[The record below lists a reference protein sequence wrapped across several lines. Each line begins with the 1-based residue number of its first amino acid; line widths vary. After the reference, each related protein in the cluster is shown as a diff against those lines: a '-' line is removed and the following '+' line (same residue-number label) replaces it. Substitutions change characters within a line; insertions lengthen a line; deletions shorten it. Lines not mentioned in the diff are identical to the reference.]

1 MKNVR
6 LFRGGFAIFIAL
18 LGATPLVS
26 LAQVWSTG
34 PNGQMGYYTTPNP
47 ISPDCK
53 APLVWTLTNGH
64 YTCQRPQQPICQSGY
79 NTVSAATWTGS
90 GWTQPVCVQP
100 APPSCPP
107 GQQASSAA
115 TWNGSSWVGLVCVPI
130 VTTPP
135 ALTGV
140 PACEAAA
147 VSDGYQITQGFNT
160 YPGPFPYPG
169 GVGAEEITYGA
180 NGPVTYDTCG
190 DSTTQYLLGCVLNV
204 DGTLAYLAVVEGFF
218 PSCSGNGN

>member
-64 YTCQRPQQPICQSGY
+64 YTCQRPQQPVCQSGY

-90 GWTQPVCVQP
+90 GWTQPECAQP
-100 APPSCPP
+100 PLQPVPPPP
-107 GQQASSAA
+107 D
-115 TWNGSSWVGLVCVPI
+115 P
-130 VTTPP
+130 
-135 ALTGV
+135 LT
-140 PACEAAA
+140 ACESS
-147 VSDGYQITQGFNT
+147 VPSGFSLESFMNSGGFDPRYPSDTIYSFTGYGPT
-160 YPGPFPYPG
+160 YESGCY
-169 GVGAEEITYGA
+169 GAETGYFLYCSASPRG
-180 NGPVTYDTCG
+180 
-190 DSTTQYLLGCVLNV
+190 NV
-204 DGTLAYLAVVEGFF
+204 DEWSEQPYV
-218 PSCSGNGN
+218 GNGNCNH